1 MSLCKYDKVSLTTF
15 NSGIASCWVQKS
27 SISIS
32 LIVDVAGY
40 FCLLPWDPLSTSLCL
55 GKLNLWNTSKDPS
68 TPDGIYPVAEYLKER
83 YISLS
88 SGRISEGLDIYS
100 PGSISCKITTCG
112 PQLKALSPDN
122 LKIHSWVPG
131 NFSSFHIH
139 SGLGVVTA
147 SLPTLSKIVS
157 LQIKSPWIIMPSV
170 SRWELDCITAVLHLP
185 RVCQFTDLPAMHKSV
200 LSHTAIPMLNIN
212 FLFSYLMDSIK
223 LIIFYFVLWL
233 LV

>member
-1 MSLCKYDKVSLTTF
+1 MLRGISVCSLEILSPPHSALESWIYEIHQRTLQLLMEFIQWQNIWRRD
-15 NSGIASCWVQKS
+15 
-27 SISIS
+27 IS
-32 LIVDVAGY
+32 
-40 FCLLPWDPLSTSLCL
+40 P
-55 GKLNLWNTSKDPS
+55 
-68 TPDGIYPVAEYLKER
+68 YPVAEYLKER

-100 PGSISCKITTCG
+100 PGSISCKITTGG
-112 PQLKALSPDN
+112 PQLKALSQDN

-185 RVCQFTDLPAMHKSV
+185 GVC
-200 LSHTAIPMLNIN
+200 
-212 FLFSYLMDSIK
+212 
-223 LIIFYFVLWL
+223 
-233 LV
+233 